1 MNKHTPGPWVVRKR
15 ETYPGHVHEG
25 FFKIDGFTAKGEQE
39 YRVASVIDGNDSPQ
53 NESNARLIAAAPDLL
68 EALQDV
74 VNSVARCTSGDV
86 CQMSDFSS
94 ARAAIAKATG
104 ES

>member
-1 MNKHTPGPWVVRKR
+1 MKKHTPGPWFDAGSD
-15 ETYPGHVHEG
+15 TYFPDQTNIKANSGTES
-25 FFKIDGFTAKGEQE
+25 F
-39 YRVASVIDGNDSPQ
+39 YVAAVIGGLSEDEHKANVS
-53 NESNARLIAAAPDLL
+53 LIAAAPDLL